1 MEPNVDNAR
10 GYVRP
15 ESDKELNDAN
25 IFSVAELLTPGLN
38 RDDQIRV
45 SMAVKQS
52 KHIIPVESASPVL
65 ISNGSEKVLPYHLSN
80 DFCVVAKDDGKV
92 ISKDDKTGVIV
103 IEYKNLTRKDK
114 RQIINGNTKVVK
126 NGAGGFFLP
135 SKMNTDKI
143 KPGMTFKKNTVL
155 AFNERF
161 FSSSPAEGV
170 RFNIG
175 TLTKVACMS
184 TYTNFEDGNFVTDK
198 LAKKL
203 GTEICME
210 ATAIVGAN
218 SNVDF
223 IVKVGQEVNVN
234 DPLIIYDN
242 SSDDASFNKML
253 ANIGKELKEEIT
265 LMGKTPVKSKYAG
278 VIEDIRIYTTVE
290 TKRLSPS
297 LKRIVEAY
305 FTKLRAQEAEIK
317 RRGAEDTA
325 LSFTEK
331 ATVIDGGEDGK
342 IMGLKVG
349 AGVLFRFFI
358 KYKDYLDIGKLLP
371 DIQAIVY

>member
-1 MEPNVDNAR
+1 MKV
-10 GYVRP
+10 
-15 ESDKELNDAN
+15 L
-25 IFSVAELLTPGLN
+25 
-38 RDDQIRV
+38 
-45 SMAVKQS
+45 

-103 IEYKNLTRKDK
+103 IEYKNLTGKDK

-349 AGVLFRFFI
+349 DGVLFRFFI

>member
-1 MEPNVDNAR
+1 M
-10 GYVRP
+10 
-15 ESDKELNDAN
+15 
-25 IFSVAELLTPGLN
+25 
-38 RDDQIRV
+38 
-45 SMAVKQS
+45 

-65 ISNGSEKVLPYHLSN
+65 VSNGSEKVLPYHLSN

-92 ISKDDKTGVIV
+92 ISNDPKTGVIV
-103 IEYKNLTRKDK
+103 IEYKNLTGKDK

-135 SKMNTDKI
+135 SKMNTDALKA
-143 KPGMTFKKNTVL
+143 GTYFKKNTVL
-155 AFNERF
+155 AYNERY
-161 FSSSPAEGV
+161 FSKCPAEGV

-198 LAKKL
+198 LSKKL

-223 IVKVGQEVNVN
+223 IVKVGQEVHVN

-278 VIEDIRIYTTVE
+278 VIEDIKVYTTVE

-297 LKRIVEAY
+297 LKRIVDTY
-305 FTKLRAQEAEIK
+305 FTKLRAQESEIK
-317 RRGAEDTA
+317 KRNVEDTTLA
-325 LSFTEK
+325 FTEK
-331 ATVIDGGEDGK
+331 ATVIDGGDDGK
-342 IMGLKVG
+342 VMGLKVG
-349 AGVLFRFFI
+349 EGVLFRFFI
-358 KYKDYLDIGKLLP
+358 KYKDYLDIGDKLVHEMKWTHRVIDVTEIPL
-371 DIQAIVY
+371 IAGNSR